1 MSISKEKF
9 KEMLRE
15 KGLKVTNQRIL
26 VLEVLA
32 DHRDKHLTA
41 EDIYELVRED
51 YPEIGLATI
60 YRTVQLLLEMQLVDR
75 ISLDDG
81 CARYEIGEFFDGEE
95 RHHHHHLICRT
106 CGKILPFKD
115 DLLEDLEDKIDDLKY
130 QIRKKEDAI
139 EKDSSD
145 FITKNEELLT
155 KKRELRGSAAE
166 EEAFEVYI
174 AGQKNKKYDS
184 LKASTQEEMEQVS
197 GQCDVQKNKL
207 VDVRML
213 SLIHI

>member
-75 ISLDDG
+75 INLDDG
-81 CARYEIGEFFDGEE
+81 CARYEIGHKQEIGVGRADI
-95 RHHHHHLICRT
+95 ICELN
-106 CGKILPFKD
+106 GK
-115 DLLEDLEDKIDDLKY
+115 
-130 QIRKKEDAI
+130 RKNYEIEITEVNYSETKEKREIVFEVTDP
-139 EKDSSD
+139 
-145 FITKNEELLT
+145 ELLAT
-155 KKRELRGSAAE
+155 TGGIVQGMSGAPILQNGKVIGAVTH
-166 EEAFEVYI
+166 VYI
-174 AGQKNKKYDS
+174 NNPTKGYGIFI
-184 LKASTQEEMEQVS
+184 EEML
-197 GQCDVQKNKL
+197 K
-207 VDVRML
+207 
-213 SLIHI
+213 

>member
-60 YRTVQLLLEMQLVDR
+60 YRTVQLLLEMQLVDLSGPDFPAYGQPHKAT
-75 ISLDDG
+75 IQ
-81 CARYEIGEFFDGEE
+81 
-95 RHHHHHLICRT
+95 
-106 CGKILPFKD
+106 KKD
-115 DLLEDLEDKIDDLKY
+115 I
-130 QIRKKEDAI
+130 I
-139 EKDSSD
+139 
-145 FITKNEELLT
+145 IT
-155 KKRELRGSAAE
+155 
-166 EEAFEVYI
+166 I
-174 AGQKNKKYDS
+174 
-184 LKASTQEEMEQVS
+184 
-197 GQCDVQKNKL
+197 
-207 VDVRML
+207 
-213 SLIHI
+213 

>member
-75 ISLDDG
+75 INLDDG
-81 CARYEIGEFFDGEE
+81 CARYEIEFSD
-95 RHHHHHLICRT
+95 LIT
-106 CGKILPFKD
+106 CTSII
-115 DLLEDLEDKIDDLKY
+115 KID
-130 QIRKKEDAI
+130 
-139 EKDSSD
+139 
-145 FITKNEELLT
+145 T
-155 KKRELRGSAAE
+155 
-166 EEAFEVYI
+166 
-174 AGQKNKKYDS
+174 
-184 LKASTQEEMEQVS
+184 
-197 GQCDVQKNKL
+197 
-207 VDVRML
+207 
-213 SLIHI
+213 IHQLHFQ